1 LDTVNVPSTSKVQA
15 SAPAAPSAAETQSA
29 YANQLANVPE
39 FASFGPVINSS
50 IKPAPLTEN
59 ETEYV
64 VTCVKHIFKEHV
76 VFQFNVSNTL
86 PEIILEQVSVVM
98 QPSSDSSLKEDFII
112 PMPELRSTTSP
123 GIVYVSFTR
132 LDPEEYSLA
141 SFACTLKFIS
151 KEVDPSSG
159 EPEEEGYDDE
169 YQLEE
174 VELGAG
180 GDYIV
185 PSYASFTTEWEQ
197 LQGKATATETFSLG
211 AMDGIKAACDS
222 LVEVLNMEPLGGSE
236 HPTST
241 SVHTLQLS
249 GLVPGGG
256 GKVLTRARMTYAAGQ
271 GVTLELAVAAE
282 SDAVCRLVIAAIG
295 G

>member
-1 LDTVNVPSTSKVQA
+1 
-15 SAPAAPSAAETQSA
+15 
-29 YANQLANVPE
+29 
-39 FASFGPVINSS
+39 
-50 IKPAPLTEN
+50 
-59 ETEYV
+59 
-64 VTCVKHIFKEHV
+64 
-76 VFQFNVSNTL
+76 
-86 PEIILEQVSVVM
+86 M
-98 QPSSDSSLKEDFII
+98 QPSSDSLLKEDFII
-112 PMPELRSTTSP
+112 PIPELRSSTLP

-185 PSYASFTTEWEQ
+185 PSYATFTSEWEQ

-211 AMDGIKAACDS
+211 AMDGIKGETHFEGIARTPPFALTDLSFHSQPRATRWWKCS
-222 LVEVLNMEPLGGSE
+222 IWNPWEVQNTQRQPQYTRCNYPVSFLVVEERSS
-236 HPTST
+236 H
-241 SVHTLQLS
+241 
-249 GLVPGGG
+249 GL
-256 GKVLTRARMTYAAGQ
+256 A
-271 GVTLELAVAAE
+271 
-282 SDAVCRLVIAAIG
+282 
-295 G
+295 